1 MSILQYG
8 FMQRAFFVGILLAV
22 ITPCIGITI
31 VLKRMSMI
39 GDALSHGSLRL
50 TLSEEITKEDVDFV
64 VEQIKAIV
72 DRLRSMSPL
81 YEDYIKK
88 QQGK

>member
-1 MSILQYG
+1 MGSE
-8 FMQRAFFVGILLAV
+8 M
-22 ITPCIGITI
+22 CI
-31 VLKRMSMI
+31 R
-39 GDALSHGSLRL
+39 DR
-50 TLSEEITKEDVDFV
+50 ITKEDVDFV